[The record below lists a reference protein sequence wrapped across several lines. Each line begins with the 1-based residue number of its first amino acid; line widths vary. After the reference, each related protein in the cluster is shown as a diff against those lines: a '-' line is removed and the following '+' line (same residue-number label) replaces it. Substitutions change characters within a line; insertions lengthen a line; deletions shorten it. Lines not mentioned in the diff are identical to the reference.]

1 MIFDVQTIAVV
12 NALVI
17 FVCGATFIVNTFM
30 RKDDASGR
38 VWSVSYMAGMFTSFS
53 YVVSTLSADA
63 WWATAAGN
71 AGYVLSMAALWSGSR
86 LFNGKSG
93 LLWVALI
100 GSAAT
105 AVAALSAGPDGGPWA
120 GAPVTFVGISVF
132 TGLAAAETLR
142 GGMRENPSTRGFT
155 VVLSIASAFFAAR
168 FVTILVE
175 GTDGALFTT
184 LFGTVASSL
193 LLIALLI
200 IATVALSILR
210 AERAAPASRRHGS
223 IVAYTGDDVLLHES
237 FIRVSEDWFE
247 RANFHD
253 EQLAILHVR
262 LDDLDEMTTAFGV
275 GFSNQV
281 AEGFIVS
288 VRRYG
293 PTLSDIGEDG
303 AGCLLIA
310 TPAVDADAA
319 LQIAK
324 SIQDGLLDHPVET
337 TPRLRP
343 TASIGVALTD
353 YLGYD
358 VGVLTNAARAASL
371 RASNSG
377 GNRTV
382 LSASSAS
389 SGEY

>member
-1 MIFDVQTIAVV
+1 MTFDAETVAVI

-53 YVVSTLSADA
+53 YVVSALSPDA

-71 AGYVLSMAALWSGSR
+71 GGYVLSIAALWSGAR
-86 LFNGKSG
+86 LFNGRTS
-93 LLWVALI
+93 LLWVSLV
-100 GSAAT
+100 GTTAT
-105 AVAALSAGPDGGPWA
+105 IVAALAAGPSGGPWA
-120 GAPVTFVGISVF
+120 GSPVTFLCIALF
-132 TGLAAAETLR
+132 AGLGAAETLR
-142 GGMRENPSTRGFT
+142 GAMRDNPSTRGFT
-155 VVLSIASAFFAAR
+155 VVLGIASAFFTAR
-168 FVTILVE
+168 LVAILVE
-175 GTDGALFTT
+175 GPDGALFTT
-184 LFGTVASSL
+184 LFGTVAASL

-200 IATVALSILR
+200 VATVVLSVLR

-223 IVAYTGDDVLLHES
+223 IVAYTGDEVLLQES
-237 FIRVSEDWFE
+237 FVRIVEDWLE

-253 EQLAILHVR
+253 EQLAILHIR
-262 LDDLDEMTTAFGV
+262 LDDLDEMKTAFGA
-275 GFSNQV
+275 GFASEV
-281 AEGFIVS
+281 AEGFISS

-310 TPAVDADAA
+310 TPAVDVDVA
-319 LQIAK
+319 LQAAK

-343 TASIGVALTD
+343 TASIGIALTD

-358 VGVLTNAARAASL
+358 VGVLTRAAGEASL
-371 RASNSG
+371 RAAGAG
-377 GNRTV
+377 GNRAV
-382 LSASSAS
+382 LASSSAS
-389 SGEY
+389 GR

>member
-1 MIFDVQTIAVV
+1 MTFDNQTVAVV
-12 NALVI
+12 NALVV
-17 FVCGATFIVNTFM
+17 FVCGATFIVNTFL

-53 YVVSTLSADA
+53 YVVSELSADA
-63 WWATAAGN
+63 WWAIAAGN
-71 AGYVLSMAALWSGSR
+71 AGYVLSMAALWSGAR
-86 LFNGKSG
+86 LFNGKTS
-93 LLWVALI
+93 LLWVSLI
-100 GSAAT
+100 GAAAT
-105 AVAALSAGPDGGPWA
+105 AVAALAAGPTGGSWA
-120 GAPVTFVGISVF
+120 GAPVTFLGISVF
-132 TGLAAAETLR
+132 TGLAAAETLV

-155 VVLSIASAFFAAR
+155 VVLAIASTFFAAR
-168 FVTILVE
+168 FVAILVE
-175 GTDGALFTT
+175 GRDGELFTT

-200 IATVALSILR
+200 VATVVLSVLR

-237 FIRVSEDWFE
+237 FIRIVQDWLE

-275 GFSNQV
+275 GFSNEV
-281 AEGFIVS
+281 AEGFIMS

-303 AGCLLIA
+303 TGSLLIA
-310 TPAVDADAA
+310 TPSVDIDVA
-319 LQIAK
+319 LLAAK

-343 TASIGVALTD
+343 TASIGVSLTD

-358 VGVLTNAARAASL
+358 AGVLIRSAREASL
-371 RASNSG
+371 RASTAG

-382 LSASSAS
+382 LASSAS
-389 SGEY
+389 SADA

>member
-1 MIFDVQTIAVV
+1 MSFDIPTVAVV
-12 NALVI
+12 NALVV

-53 YVVSTLSADA
+53 YVVSELSSEA
-63 WWATAAGN
+63 WWAIAAGN
-71 AGYVLSMAALWSGSR
+71 AGYVLSMAALWSGAR
-86 LFNGKSG
+86 LFNGKSS
-93 LLWVALI
+93 LLWVSLV

-105 AVAALSAGPDGGPWA
+105 AVAALASGPAGGPWA
-120 GAPVTFVGISVF
+120 GAPVTFIGIAVF
-132 TGLAAAETLR
+132 TGLAAAETLV
-142 GGMRENPSTRGFT
+142 GSMRENPSTRGFT
-155 VVLSIASAFFAAR
+155 VVLGIASVFFAAR
-168 FVTILVE
+168 FVTILLE
-175 GTDGALFTT
+175 GPDGQLFTT

-200 IATVALSILR
+200 VATVVLSVLR

-237 FIRVSEDWFE
+237 FIRIVADWLE

-253 EQLAILHVR
+253 EQLAILHIR

-281 AEGFIVS
+281 AEGFILS

-303 AGCLLIA
+303 TGSLLIA
-310 TPAVDADAA
+310 TPSADIDAA
-319 LQIAK
+319 LLAAR
-324 SIQDGLLDHPVET
+324 SVQDGLLDHPVET

-358 VGVLTNAARAASL
+358 VGVLIRSAREASL
-371 RASNSG
+371 RASAAG

-382 LSASSAS
+382 LAASAPAS
-389 SGEY
+389 DA

>member
-1 MIFDVQTIAVV
+1 MTFDSETVAVI

-53 YVVSTLSADA
+53 YVVSALSQEA

-71 AGYVLSMAALWSGSR
+71 GGYVLSIAALWSGAR
-86 LFNGKSG
+86 LFNGKSS
-93 LLWVALI
+93 LLWVSLI
-100 GSAAT
+100 GT
-105 AVAALSAGPDGGPWA
+105 AVTIVAALAAGPSGGPWA
-120 GAPVTFVGISVF
+120 GAPATFLCIALF
-132 TGLAAAETLR
+132 AGLGTAETLV
-142 GGMRENPSTRGFT
+142 GAMRDNPTTRGFT
-155 VVLSIASAFFAAR
+155 IVLGIASLFFAAR
-168 FVTILVE
+168 LITLLVE
-175 GTDGALFTT
+175 GPDGALFTT
-184 LFGTVASSL
+184 LFGTVAASL

-200 IATVALSILR
+200 VATVVLSVLR

-223 IVAYTGDDVLLHES
+223 IVAYTGDDVLLQES
-237 FIRVSEDWFE
+237 FVRIVEDWLE

-262 LDDLDEMTTAFGV
+262 LDDLDEMTTAFGAA
-275 GFSNQV
+275 FSSEV
-281 AEGFIVS
+281 AEGFISS

-310 TPAVDADAA
+310 TPAVDADVA
-319 LQIAK
+319 LQAAK

-343 TASIGVALTD
+343 TASIGIALTD

-358 VGVLTNAARAASL
+358 VAVLTRAAGDASL
-371 RASNSG
+371 RAAAAG

-382 LSASSAS
+382 LASSS
-389 SGEY
+389 PTGR

>member
-1 MIFDVQTIAVV
+1 MTLDSQTVAVI

-53 YVVSTLSADA
+53 YVVSALSDGA
-63 WWATAAGN
+63 WWAIAAGN
-71 AGYVLSMAALWSGSR
+71 GGYVLSIAALWSGAR
-86 LFNGKSG
+86 LFNGKSS
-93 LLWVALI
+93 LLWISLV
-100 GSAAT
+100 GT
-105 AVAALSAGPDGGPWA
+105 AVTIVSALAAGPTGGPWA
-120 GAPVTFVGISVF
+120 GSSATFLCIAVF
-132 TGLAAAETLR
+132 AGLGTAETLV
-142 GGMRENPSTRGFT
+142 GAMRDNPTTRGFT
-155 VVLSIASAFFAAR
+155 IVLGIAAAFFTAR
-168 FVTILVE
+168 LVALLVE
-175 GTDGALFTT
+175 GSDGEFFTT
-184 LFGTVASSL
+184 VFGTVAASL

-200 IATVALSILR
+200 VATVVLSVLR

-223 IVAYTGDDVLLHES
+223 IVAYTGDEVLLQES
-237 FIRVSEDWFE
+237 FIRIVEDWLE

-253 EQLAILHVR
+253 EQLAILHIR
-262 LDDLDEMTTAFGV
+262 LDDLDEMKTAFGAA
-275 GFSNQV
+275 FSSEV
-281 AEGFIVS
+281 AEGFIAS

-310 TPAVDADAA
+310 TPAADADVA
-319 LQIAK
+319 LQVAK
-324 SIQDGLLDHPVET
+324 GIQDGLLDHPVET

-343 TASIGVALTD
+343 TASIGIALTD

-358 VGVLTNAARAASL
+358 VDVLTRAAADASL
-371 RASNSG
+371 RAASSG

-382 LSASSAS
+382 LASSSAA
-389 SGEY
+389 GR

>member
-1 MIFDVQTIAVV
+1 MTLDTQTVAVI

-53 YVVSTLSADA
+53 YVVGALSPDA

-71 AGYVLSMAALWSGSR
+71 GGYVLSIAALWSGAR
-86 LFNGKSG
+86 LFNGRSN
-93 LLWVALI
+93 LLWISLV
-100 GSAAT
+100 GAT
-105 AVAALSAGPDGGPWA
+105 VTVVAALAAGPSGGPWA
-120 GAPVTFVGISVF
+120 GSGVTFACIALF
-132 TGLAAAETLR
+132 AGLGTAETLT
-142 GGMRENPSTRGFT
+142 GAMRDNPSTRGFT
-155 VVLSIASAFFAAR
+155 VVLGIAAVFFTAR
-168 FVTILVE
+168 FVVFLVE
-175 GTDGALFTT
+175 GSSGRFFTT
-184 LFGTVASSL
+184 FFGTVASSL

-200 IATVALSILR
+200 VATVVLSVLR

-237 FIRVSEDWFE
+237 FIRIADDWLE

-253 EQLAILHVR
+253 EQLAILHIR
-262 LDDLDEMTTAFGV
+262 LDDLDEMTTAFGSN
-275 GFSNQV
+275 FSSEV
-281 AEGFIVS
+281 AGGFIS
-288 VRRYG
+288 SIRRHG

-310 TPAVDADAA
+310 TPAVDVDAA
-319 LQIAK
+319 LQAAAG
-324 SIQDGLLDHPVET
+324 IQDGLLDHPVET

-343 TASIGVALTD
+343 TASIGIALTD
-353 YLGYD
+353 YLGYN
-358 VGVLTNAARAASL
+358 VGVLTRAARDASL
-371 RASNSG
+371 RASDAG

-382 LSASSAS
+382 LAASTAA
-389 SGEY
+389 GA

>member
-1 MIFDVQTIAVV
+1 MTFDIQSIAVV
-12 NALVI
+12 NALVV
-17 FVCGATFIVNTFM
+17 FVCGATFIINTFL

-53 YVVSTLSADA
+53 YVVSALSSDA
-63 WWATAAGN
+63 WWAIAAGN
-71 AGYVLSMAALWSGSR
+71 AGYVLSMACLWSGAR
-86 LFNGKSG
+86 LFNGKSS
-93 LLWVALI
+93 LLWVSLV
-100 GSAAT
+100 GGTAT
-105 AVAALSAGPDGGPWA
+105 AVAALAAGPAGGPWA
-120 GAPVTFVGISVF
+120 GAPVTFIGIAAF
-132 TGLAAAETLR
+132 TGLAAAETLA
-142 GGMRENPSTRGFT
+142 GSMRENPSTRGFT
-155 VVLSIASAFFAAR
+155 VVLGIASVFFLAR
-168 FVTILVE
+168 FVTILLE
-175 GTDGALFTT
+175 GSDGVLFTT

-193 LLIALLI
+193 LLISLLI
-200 IATVALSILR
+200 VATVVLSVLR

-237 FIRVSEDWFE
+237 FVRIVEDWLE

-253 EQLAILHVR
+253 EQLAVLHVR

-303 AGCLLIA
+303 AGSLLIA
-310 TPAVDADAA
+310 TPAVDVEAA
-319 LQIAK
+319 LQAAK

-358 VGVLTNAARAASL
+358 VGVLARSARDASARAS
-371 RASNSG
+371 SSG

-382 LSASSAS
+382 LAVSASTDDR
-389 SGEY
+389 

>member
-1 MIFDVQTIAVV
+1 MTFDIQSIAVV
-12 NALVI
+12 NALVV

-30 RKDDASGR
+30 RKDDSSGR

-53 YVVSTLSADA
+53 YVVSALSTDA
-63 WWATAAGN
+63 WWAIAAGN
-71 AGYVLSMAALWSGSR
+71 AGYVLSMAALWSGAR
-86 LFNGKSG
+86 LFNGKSS
-93 LLWVALI
+93 LLWISLI
-100 GSAAT
+100 GTAAT
-105 AVAALSAGPDGGPWA
+105 AVAALAWGPTGGPWA
-120 GAPVTFVGISVF
+120 GAPVTFLCISVF
-132 TGLAAAETLR
+132 TALAATETLV
-142 GGMRENPSTRGFT
+142 GSMRENPSSRGFT
-155 VVLSIASAFFAAR
+155 VVLGIASVFFAAR
-168 FVTILVE
+168 FVAILVE
-175 GTDGALFTT
+175 GSDGTLFTT
-184 LFGTVASSL
+184 VFGTVAASL

-200 IATVALSILR
+200 VATVSLSVLR

-237 FIRVSEDWFE
+237 FIRIVDDWLE

-303 AGCLLIA
+303 SGNLLIA
-310 TPAVDADAA
+310 TPAVDVEAA
-319 LQIAK
+319 LQVAK
-324 SIQDGLLDHPVET
+324 AIQDGLLDHPVET

-358 VGVLTNAARAASL
+358 VGVLIRAAREASL
-371 RASNSG
+371 RAAAGG
-377 GNRTV
+377 GNRSV
-382 LSASSAS
+382 LAASASA
-389 SGEY
+389 GEH